1 VIGPRDRELE
11 ARLRGLRAPDEDAAE
26 ERSLAIVRAAYAD
39 HVPLRPSRG
48 ARRFGVAVAC
58 GAAALAIGLSPAGA
72 RVGDL
77 VSDVFSNSPGEPHAK
92 PTLRA
97 LPAPGQLLVDSTS
110 GIWIVRDDGSRRR
123 LGSYDEASWSP
134 HGLYVIAAKDRT
146 LTALSTD
153 GDVQWTFPTPG
164 VARDPRWTGSTTDTR
179 IAYRS
184 GHDLRVIVGNGDP
197 ATDRLIAHDVAPA
210 APAWRPHGFVV
221 AYIAAGGAVHAVDVD
236 TGERVPV
243 TPGDRRRLS
252 PSPATV
258 PAGSAL
264 APDGQRVAS
273 IERSPT
279 GRARLTVSDAAGGGG
294 TKVLFL
300 ARGRLTGPTWSPDGR
315 WLLIGWPAADQ
326 WLFVNADHPKDIWP
340 FDAISRQFDSKR
352 FPRVSGWIL
361 PPD

>member
-1 VIGPRDRELE
+1 MIGRRDRDLE
-11 ARLRGLRAPDEDAAE
+11 AHLRDLRAPDEDAAE
-26 ERSLAIVRAAYAD
+26 ERSLDVVRAAYSD

-48 ARRFGVAVAC
+48 ARRLGIALAC

-72 RVGDL
+72 KVGDL

-134 HGLYVIAAKDRT
+134 HGLYVIAAKGRT
-146 LTALSTD
+146 LTALSTG

-197 ATDRLIAHDVAPA
+197 ATDHLVAHDVAPA
-210 APAWRPHGFVV
+210 APAWRPHGFIL
-221 AYIAAGGAVHAVDVD
+221 AYVAAGGAVHAVDAD

-243 TPGDRRRLS
+243 TRNDRRRLS
-252 PSPATV
+252 PAPSTPRV
-258 PAGSAL
+258 DRAL
-264 APDGQRVAS
+264 SPDGMQIANVEHVGAS
-273 IERSPT
+273 D
-279 GRARLTVSDAAGGGG
+279 RLIVTHRGGGG
-294 TKVLFL
+294 EVLFF
-300 ARGRLTGPTWSPDGR
+300 AKSHLTGPTWSPDGT

-326 WLFVNADHPKDIWP
+326 WLFVNADHPKDVRP

-352 FPRVSGWIL
+352 FPQVSGWIL